1 VWRLLGQDLCMVQS
15 VTVSRMVVYRIRKS
29 VMLLS
34 LMLGIE
40 SNIADEYVYLRTK
53 R

>member
-1 VWRLLGQDLCMVQS
+1 
-15 VTVSRMVVYRIRKS
+15 MVVYRIRKS

-34 LMLGIE
+34 LMLEIE